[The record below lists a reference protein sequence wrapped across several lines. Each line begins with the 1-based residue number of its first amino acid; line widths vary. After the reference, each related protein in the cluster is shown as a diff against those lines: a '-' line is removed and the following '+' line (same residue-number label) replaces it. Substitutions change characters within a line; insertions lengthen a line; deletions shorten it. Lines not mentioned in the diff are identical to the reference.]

1 MFDKGRGNTLNKLQR
16 FLQGYGSGF
25 QARQAARMR
34 LPLWLGLL
42 MPLMFMSTVLTL
54 TAGSIALLW
63 SVHQAVHPGI
73 SFRAGGA
80 FVLMSFASFFGV
92 LAPALMLLNLGLHA
106 IPPLRRIFEENSK
119 GVPGASY
126 DKAMSGVRKAAAI
139 LVPPS
144 LLLALIGAIE
154 PWAF

>member
-1 MFDKGRGNTLNKLQR
+1 MF
-16 FLQGYGSGF
+16 F
-25 QARQAARMR
+25 
-34 LPLWLGLL
+34 P
-42 MPLMFMSTVLTL
+42 P
-54 TAGSIALLW
+54 
-63 SVHQAVHPGI
+63 
-73 SFRAGGA
+73 
-80 FVLMSFASFFGV
+80 FFGV
-92 LAPALMLLNLGLHA
+92 LAPALMLLNLCLHG

-126 DKAMSGVRKAAAI
+126 DKAMSGLRKAAAI

>member
-1 MFDKGRGNTLNKLQR
+1 
-16 FLQGYGSGF
+16 
-25 QARQAARMR
+25 MR

-42 MPLMFMSTVLTL
+42 MPLMVMSTVLAL

-63 SVHQAVHPGI
+63 SLHQALHPGI
-73 SFRAGGA
+73 SFRTISVGA
-80 FVLMSFASFFGV
+80 FALMFFPPFFGV
-92 LAPALMLLNLGLHA
+92 LAPALMLLNLCLHG

-126 DKAMSGVRKAAAI
+126 DKAMSGLRKAAAI